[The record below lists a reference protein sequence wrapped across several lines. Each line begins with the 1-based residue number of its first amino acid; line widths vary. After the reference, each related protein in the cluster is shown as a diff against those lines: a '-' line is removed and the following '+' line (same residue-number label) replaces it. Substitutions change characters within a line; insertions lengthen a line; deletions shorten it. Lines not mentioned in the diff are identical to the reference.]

1 MNDEN
6 TPGSDRKIVLIRE
19 FDAPR
24 AVVFE
29 AWTKSEHVS
38 KWWDPSGIPLSTCEI
53 DLRPNGVFRW
63 INSAHGDDHVF
74 AGQYREITPPERL
87 VFSVDFFP
95 GQPAPVTTLLFGEE
109 DGKTIL
115 TMTIECPSHEVR
127 EAMLHMGIDVGT
139 GMTLQKLS
147 EYLGTIELVD

>member
-1 MNDEN
+1 MNEVN
-6 TPGSDRKIVLIRE
+6 ASGADREIVLTRE
-19 FDAPR
+19 FEAPR

-38 KWWDPSGIPLSTCEI
+38 KWWDPSGIPLSACEI
-53 DLRPNGVFRW
+53 DLRPNGAFRW
-63 INSAHGDDHVF
+63 VNSAHGEDHVF

-95 GQPAPVTTLLFGEE
+95 GEPAPITTLLFAETG
-109 DGKTIL
+109 GKTTL
-115 TMTIECPSHEVR
+115 TMTITCPSHEVR
-127 EAMLHMGIDVGT
+127 EAMLQMGIDVGT
-139 GMTLQKLS
+139 GITLQKLS